1 MMNPHLSTDTTTPD
15 TASIAK
21 HAGWD
26 AARAG
31 APAWIIDNDE
41 SEENWFEYT
50 RSGIEQMR
58 YVRKC
63 NCKTLTEGKTL

>member
-1 MMNPHLSTDTTTPD
+1 MSQHPLTVTTTPG
-15 TASIAK
+15 TPLTTN

-41 SEENWFEYT
+41 TEENWFEYT